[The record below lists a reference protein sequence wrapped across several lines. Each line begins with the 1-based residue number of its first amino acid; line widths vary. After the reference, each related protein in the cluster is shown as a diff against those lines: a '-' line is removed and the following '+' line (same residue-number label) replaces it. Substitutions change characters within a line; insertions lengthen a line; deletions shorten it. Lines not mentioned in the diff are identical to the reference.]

1 MSSPL
6 DMYAR
11 LEAADALPQF
21 TAIRRRTYELLRP
34 YRGKVLDL
42 GCGTGRAV
50 AELIEDGADAVGL
63 DPDEGALAIA
73 RERRPGLD
81 IRHGT
86 ADALPYADG
95 ELGGYR
101 ADKVLHLV
109 PDPAGAVDEARRV
122 LRPGGRI
129 VLSGHDWDGVM
140 IDADDGDLTRRLVQT
155 RADTIPHPRIPRR
168 FRTLLV
174 DAGFADPQLETHM
187 AIFTGPEALPM
198 LASYDTDGWL
208 DEQRRRAA
216 AGRMTVA
223 VPFFVASATV
233 VRTG

>member
-1 MSSPL
+1 MSPL
-6 DMYAR
+6 QMYAR

-21 TAIRRRTYELLRP
+21 AAIRRRTYELLRP
-34 YRGKVLDL
+34 YRGKILDL

-50 AELIEDGADAVGL
+50 AELVEDGADAIGL
-63 DPDEGALAIA
+63 DPDEGARVIA

-81 IRHGT
+81 IRDGT
-86 ADALPYADG
+86 ADG

-109 PDPAGAVDEARRV
+109 PDPAGAVAEARRV
-122 LRPGGRI
+122 LAPGGRI
-129 VLSGHDWDGVM
+129 VLSGQDWDGVM
-140 IDADDGDLTRRLVQT
+140 IDADDGDLTRRLVQA
-155 RADTIPHPRIPRR
+155 RADGIPHPRIARR
-168 FRTLLV
+168 HRTLLV
-174 DAGFADPQLETHM
+174 DAGFTDPQLEVHT

-216 AGRMTVA
+216 SGRLTVA
-223 VPFFVASATV
+223 VPFFLASATA
-233 VRTG
+233 

>member
-1 MSSPL
+1 MSTPL

-21 TAIRRRTYELLRP
+21 AAVRQRTYDLLRP
-34 YRGKVLDL
+34 YGRKVLDL

-50 AELIEDGADAVGL
+50 AELIEAGADAIGL

-86 ADALPYADG
+86 ADNLPYADG

-101 ADKVLHLV
+101 ADRVLHLV
-109 PDPAGAVDEARRV
+109 PDPSGAVAEARRV
-122 LRPGGRI
+122 LAPGGRI
-129 VLSGHDWDGVM
+129 VLSGRDWDTVV
-140 IDADDGDLTRRLVQT
+140 IDADDGELTRRLVQA
-155 RADTIPHPRIPRR
+155 RADTIPHPRIARH

-174 DAGFADPQLETHM
+174 DAGFADPQLEVQT
-187 AIFTGPEALPM
+187 AIFSGPEALPM
-198 LASYDTDGWL
+198 LAQYDTGGWL

-216 AGRMTVA
+216 AGRMMIA
-223 VPFFVASATV
+223 VPFFLASASKP
-233 VRTG
+233 TGA